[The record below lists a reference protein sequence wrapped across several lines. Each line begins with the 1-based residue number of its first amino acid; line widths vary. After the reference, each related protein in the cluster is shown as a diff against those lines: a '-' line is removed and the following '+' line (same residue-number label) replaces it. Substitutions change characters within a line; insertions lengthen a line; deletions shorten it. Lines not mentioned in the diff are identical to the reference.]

1 MIEFKSF
8 FPPTLITLDGKKYLT
23 PPWQEV
29 SLETTLNDIEWVK
42 ENPSPPVKKDPKI
55 ITETFV
61 SSSNPSILYKTKK
74 VEREDGTFTYSCNC
88 PGAWRAKDKRC
99 KHIKKLELI

>member
-1 MIEFKSF
+1 MWK
-8 FPPTLITLDGKKYLT
+8 
-23 PPWQEV
+23 EV
-29 SLETTLNDIEWVK
+29 SLETTLSDIKWEK
-42 ENPSPPVKKDPKI
+42 TNPIPAVKKEPKI
-55 ITETFV
+55 ITQTFV

-74 VEREDGTFTYSCNC
+74 VEREDGTFTYSCDC

>member
-1 MIEFKSF
+1 MWK
-8 FPPTLITLDGKKYLT
+8 
-23 PPWQEV
+23 EV
-29 SLETTLNDIEWVK
+29 PLGTTLNDIKWEQ
-42 ENPSPPVKKDPKI
+42 ENPTLVVKKDPKI

-74 VEREDGTFTYSCNC
+74 VEREDGTFTYSCDC

-99 KHIKKLELI
+99 KHIKQLELI